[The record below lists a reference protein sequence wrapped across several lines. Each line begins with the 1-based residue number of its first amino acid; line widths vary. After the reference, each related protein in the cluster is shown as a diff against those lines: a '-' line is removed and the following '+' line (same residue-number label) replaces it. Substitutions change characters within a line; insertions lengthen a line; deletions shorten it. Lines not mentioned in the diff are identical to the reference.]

1 MLNKKRNREEQEG
14 AGSRR
19 KGGEGGGDCGVA
31 ESGVSGSEFACLT
44 NLNLVAQFALHCK
57 FCSESCI
64 LNATWGWGGEGGNVK
79 ILPSRSGSLKGQ
91 PPMHLTDLVAIVA

>member
-1 MLNKKRNREEQEG
+1 MNIENAEQEAQQQGG
-14 AGSRR
+14 AGRGR
-19 KGGEGGGDCGVA
+19 KRGGEGGDCGVA

-64 LNATWGWGGEGGNVK
+64 LNST
-79 ILPSRSGSLKGQ
+79 R
-91 PPMHLTDLVAIVA
+91 

>member
-1 MLNKKRNREEQEG
+1 MLNKKRNREGQEG

-19 KGGEGGGDCGVA
+19 KGGEGRDCGVA

-64 LNATWGWGGEGGNVK
+64 LNATRWREGKGE
-79 ILPSRSGSLKGQ
+79 
-91 PPMHLTDLVAIVA
+91 M